1 MKLKCYKSFLKMYT
15 ATIDD
20 DTFEVKIYDINT
32 KEIVYEFYHA
42 TSFFHAECIINSQ
55 FRQSEKYWVLKKY
68 GRGTVLSGLL
78 LGCVKSDG
86 EPEDVKRV
94 NTFLF
99 LLKKMESKNKKIYD
113 ANYFID
119 ILEGYGF
126 SIEKGKNYLK

>member
-1 MKLKCYKSFLKMYT
+1 MKLKCYKSFLKMYN
-15 ATIDD
+15 ATIDE

-32 KEIVYEFYHA
+32 KEIVYEFFHA
-42 TSFFHAECIINSQ
+42 TSFFQAECIINSQ
-55 FRQSEKYWVLKKY
+55 FRESEKYWVLEKY

-78 LGCVKSDG
+78 LGYVESDG

-99 LLKKMESKNKKIYD
+99 LLKKMEYSNKKKFD
-113 ANYFID
+113 AKKYID

-126 SIEKGKNYLK
+126 SIERGKNYLE